1 MGFVAA
7 AALLVAALLAVL
19 ETKPVE
25 AWFCVD
31 AVLSVVA
38 AWLLVAGVLIEF
50 VASALDNAGL
60 GVLLLVLVW
69 LDAATVLA
77 YSSFM
82 TC

>member
-7 AALLVAALLAVL
+7 AALSVAALLAVL
-19 ETKPVE
+19 ETGPVE

-38 AWLLVAGVLIEF
+38 AWLLVAGALIEF
-50 VASALDNAGL
+50 VESALDNAGL
-60 GVLLLVLVW
+60 GVLLLLLVW
-69 LDAATVLA
+69 LEAATVLA